1 MGDPTLDVSH
11 GAGLSCVG
19 EILNGFASH
28 NP

>member
-1 MGDPTLDVSH
+1 MGDLALDVSH

-19 EILNGFASH
+19 DILNGFASR